1 MRTGAGWLAGL
12 GGGIPA
18 RTIAATFALGA
29 VGGGLGHLAGVP
41 LGMLLG
47 SMLGVAA
54 CAALGLTLWGQA
66 PAVPQGWRFA
76 LVPVIGVGIGAA
88 VPPDVLDQA
97 GRWWVTLLGLA
108 LYVPAAHAMAFG
120 LYRLMGGLDRPTAYF
135 SGMPGGFIEALAE
148 GERHGAEV
156 QMLLMLQFMRL
167 ILCIVML
174 PVIFALVTGREVG
187 SGAVSLPGQDVSL
200 GLSDVAWLAFAAGA
214 GWWGAH
220 ALRFPAPVLSGPLL
234 LSAGIHVLGLSA
246 AAPPDWLILGA
257 QWVIGTS
264 LGARFAGFRR
274 GRGWLAMRLALVN
287 IVAAMVLA
295 VAMALVLAGPAGQP
309 VAAVILAFAP
319 GGIAEMSLVA
329 LSLNLSAVYVTLH
342 HLVRIVL
349 AVLLARMGLRLAGI
363 PRP

>member
-1 MRTGAGWLAGL
+1 MRGGWLAGL

-18 RTIAATFALGA
+18 HTIAATFLLGA

-47 SMLGVAA
+47 SMLSVAA
-54 CAALGLTLWGQA
+54 CAALGLTLWGRA
-66 PAVPQGWRFA
+66 PAVPQGWRFV
-76 LVPVIGVGIGAA
+76 LVPVIGVGIGAT

-108 LYVPAAHAMAFG
+108 LFVPVAHGMAFG
-120 LYRLMGGLDRPTAYF
+120 LYRLIGGLDRPTAYF
-135 SGMPGGFIEALAE
+135 AGMPGGFIEALAE

-156 QMLLMLQFMRL
+156 QMLLMLQFLRL

-174 PVIFALVTGREVG
+174 PIIFALVTGREVG
-187 SGAVSLPGQDVSL
+187 TGAVGLPGQDAPLMLSDIAWL
-200 GLSDVAWLAFAAGA
+200 GLAAA
-214 GWWGAH
+214 VGWWGAH
-220 ALRFPAPVLSGPLL
+220 ALRLPAPVLSGPLL
-234 LSAGIHVLGLSA
+234 LSAAIHVAGLTE
-246 AAPPDWLILGA
+246 AAPPGWMILGA
-257 QWVIGTS
+257 QWVVGTS

-274 GRGWLAMRLALVN
+274 RQLWLAMRLAVVN
-287 IVAAMVLA
+287 IVAAMGLA
-295 VAMALVLAGPAGQP
+295 VALALVLAGPAGQP

-342 HLVRIVL
+342 HLMRIVL
-349 AVLLARMGLRLAGI
+349 AVVLARMGMGLAGI
-363 PRP
+363 APR